1 MPYALCPIL
10 YTLYSV
16 GNSDTNRLAL
26 PQDATHTHTHTPVTY
41 TPHLIRE
48 ESGVSRE
55 ELTDKQFVDRL
66 RANSRVFLQHTAS
79 GDVGHADTS
88 NRG

>member
-1 MPYALCPIL
+1 MP
-10 YTLYSV
+10 
-16 GNSDTNRLAL
+16 
-26 PQDATHTHTHTPVTY
+26 HTHTHTPVTY